1 LPFKITWSG
10 FGRLDILNNKSEMID
25 MIYESG
31 CRSIQWGIET
41 ITDSVGPLIGKI
53 TKRDVIEGALDACK
67 SKWNND
73 VIMGSGFVLGLP
85 GENMQSSI
93 ELVKWTETQTWLD
106 GWEIVPL
113 FIGTYNPSKEYTID
127 FSKIQ
132 QQPAKYGYEISMEL
146 SESGVYIE
154 EWKNGDMAR
163 SKMIRLIEQTQ
174 NSESWKRRLMT
185 SYLGYSRCS
194 NLGFTHDELR
204 SANKYN
210 QQWIVEHAVRYR
222 SLASKYLTR
231 NNIL

>member
-1 LPFKITWSG
+1 
-10 FGRLDILNNKSEMID
+10 
-25 MIYESG
+25 
-31 CRSIQWGIET
+31 
-41 ITDSVGPLIGKI
+41 
-53 TKRDVIEGALDACK
+53 
-67 SKWNND
+67 
-73 VIMGSGFVLGLP
+73 
-85 GENMQSSI
+85 MQSSI
-93 ELVKWTETQTWLD
+93 ELIKWTETQTWLD

-132 QQPAKYGYEISMEL
+132 QQPAKYGYEVSMEL

-154 EWKNGDMAR
+154 EWKNGDMSR
-163 SKMIRLIEQTQ
+163 SKMIQLIEQTQ

-210 QQWIVEHAVRYR
+210 QQWIIEHAVRYR
-222 SLASKYLTR
+222 SLANKYLAR